1 MHLRVQMSPVMFKE
15 IFQHSLKI
23 SKFTRSCMEN
33 HSSVTGWQKLF
44 SHTNSSN
51 AMQSLLLRYAA
62 ETLQVT

>member
-1 MHLRVQMSPVMFKE
+1 MSRVMFKK
-15 IFQHSLKI
+15 IFHDSLKI

-51 AMQSLLLRYAA
+51 FRRPMQSLLLRYAA

>member
-1 MHLRVQMSPVMFKE
+1 MSPVMFKE
-15 IFQHSLKI
+15 VFQHSLKI

-51 AMQSLLLRYAA
+51 FRQPMQSLLLRYAA